1 MGGPGTQRG
10 EARWSWRDEKKSG
23 DSKASFQS
31 QKQEAY
37 CQQTNFQIDLML
49 FYLPMAFQNVK
60 VLGGQTQL
68 PA

>member
-10 EARWSWRDEKKSG
+10 EKRWSWRNEKKSE

-37 CQQTNFQIDLML
+37 CQQTNFQIDLVF
-49 FYLPMAFQNVK
+49 FYLPMAFQNLK
-60 VLGGQTQL
+60 VFGGQTQL
-68 PA
+68 SA